1 MDKIIFA
8 TILILFPLGQLTKI
22 NGVNLIDVAVG
33 LLAVITILKKPNYPE
48 WFKYFSYFILFCL
61 FGLVANYTLF
71 SVPSALYLIRL
82 FAYSFIAIY
91 ISNFRSDLQ
100 LNALRSTLITLAV
113 VTASLGWVQYLLLPD
128 TRFLFNFGWDDH
140 LYRMVGTFFD
150 PTYLAL
156 ILLLGIIV
164 SLQQK
169 SYKALKSYKAF
180 WFLLI
185 SLAFTYSRATYL
197 ALGLFLLFKKKFLA
211 IAVFAIVVLL
221 LPKMLSEGTDF
232 GRVVSGNNKIENYK
246 ETIQIFLQSP
256 AVGVGFNN
264 ICMARENR
272 NLDSHSCN
280 GADSSLLFLL
290 ATTGVI
296 GFMMMANIVY
306 RIWYIGKSQHTTYN
320 ILYTSFLVVLV
331 HSTFAN
337 SLFYPH
343 IMLWLFIL
351 VGLQTKVGGQRS

>member
-22 NGVNLIDVAVG
+22 NGVNLIDIAVG
-33 LLAVITILKKPNYPE
+33 LLAVITILKRPKYPE
-48 WFKYFSYFILFCL
+48 WFRYFIYFILFCL
-61 FGLVANYTLF
+61 FGLVINFSLFTFSSLLYLVRLF
-71 SVPSALYLIRL
+71 SYALVAVYVSKFVKDKTAVGCWLLTISVTSA
-82 FAYSFIAIY
+82 A
-91 ISNFRSDLQ
+91 
-100 LNALRSTLITLAV
+100 
-113 VTASLGWVQYLLLPD
+113 LGWAQYLLIPD

-156 ILLLGIIV
+156 ILLLGVVI
-164 SLQQK
+164 SLQQ
-169 SYKALKSYKAF
+169 KSYKAF

-185 SLAFTYSRATYL
+185 SIAFTYSRATYL
-197 ALGLFLLFKKKFLA
+197 ALGLFLLFKRKFLA
-211 IAVFAIVVLL
+211 IVVFAIVVLL

-272 NLDSHSCN
+272 DLESHSCN
-280 GADSSLLFLL
+280 GADSSVLFLL
-290 ATTGVI
+290 ATTGVV
-296 GFMMMANIVY
+296 GF
-306 RIWYIGKSQHTTYN
+306 
-320 ILYTSFLVVLV
+320 ILFINFVSYVPKLSILNYSFLIVMV

-351 VGLQTKVGGQRS
+351 VGLQTKVSGQRS

>member
-22 NGVNLIDVAVG
+22 NGINLIDISVG
-33 LLAVITILKKPNYPE
+33 LLALFTILKTPKYPE
-48 WFKYFSYFILFCL
+48 WFRYFSYFVLFCV
-61 FGLVANYTLF
+61 FGLLANYPLF
-71 SVPSALYLIRL
+71 TITSALYLFRL
-82 FAYSFIAIY
+82 FAYSLVAVYVFNFVKNKTAVGRWLLS
-91 ISNFRSDLQ
+91 IS
-100 LNALRSTLITLAV
+100 LASAV
-113 VTASLGWVQYLLLPD
+113 FGWLQYLFIPD

-156 ILLLGIIV
+156 ILLLGIVI

-169 SYKALKSYKAF
+169 SYKAF
-180 WFLLI
+180 WILLI

-197 ALGLFLLFKKKFLA
+197 ALGLLLLFKRKFLA
-211 IAVFAIVVLL
+211 IAIFAIVVLL

-246 ETIQIFLQSP
+246 ETIQIFLHSP

-264 ICMARENR
+264 ICMAKENR
-272 NLDSHSCN
+272 NLQSHSCN
-280 GADSSLLFLL
+280 GADSSILFLL
-290 ATTGVI
+290 ATTGII
-296 GFMMMANIVY
+296 GFILFINFVL
-306 RIWYIGKSQHTTYN
+306 RIAHGQ
-320 ILYTSFLVVLV
+320 LLVISAVVVAL

-351 VGLQTKVGGQRS
+351 VGLQTKIGDQRS

>member
-33 LLAVITILKKPNYPE
+33 LLAVITILKKPKYPE

-61 FGLVANYTLF
+61 FGLIINYSLF
-71 SVPSALYLIRL
+71 TFSSFLYLARL
-82 FAYSFIAIY
+82 FLYAIVAIY
-91 ISNFRSDLQ
+91 VFNFVKDKTAVGRWLLAISIAS
-100 LNALRSTLITLAV
+100 
-113 VTASLGWVQYLLLPD
+113 ASLGWVQYLLLPD

-156 ILLLGIIV
+156 ILLLGIVI
-164 SLQQK
+164 SLQQ
-169 SYKALKSYKAF
+169 KSYKAF

-197 ALGLFLLFKKKFLA
+197 ALGLLLLFKRKFLA

-232 GRVVSGNNKIENYK
+232 GRVVSGNNKIENYN

-264 ICMARENR
+264 ICVARENR
-272 NLDSHSCN
+272 NLESHSCN
-280 GADSSLLFLL
+280 GADSSVLFLL

-296 GFMMMANIVY
+296 GF
-306 RIWYIGKSQHTTYN
+306 
-320 ILYTSFLVVLV
+320 ILFINFVLHVPKLLILNYSFLIVLV

-351 VGLQTKVGGQRS
+351 VGLQTKVSSQRS

>member
-22 NGVNLIDVAVG
+22 NGVNLIDIAIG
-33 LLAVITILKKPNYPE
+33 LLAVVTILKKPQYPE
-48 WFKYFSYFILFCL
+48 WFRYFSYFILFCV
-61 FGLVANYTLF
+61 FGLLVNYPLF
-71 SVPSALYLIRL
+71 TVHSSLYLLRL
-82 FAYSFIAIY
+82 FAYSFVAVYVSSFVKDKTAVGRWLLAISIA
-91 ISNFRSDLQ
+91 S
-100 LNALRSTLITLAV
+100 AA
-113 VTASLGWVQYLLLPD
+113 LGWLQYLLLPD

-156 ILLLGIIV
+156 ILLLGIVV
-164 SLQQK
+164 SLQQ
-169 SYKALKSYKAF
+169 KSYKAF

-185 SLAFTYSRATYL
+185 SLAFTYSRAAYL
-197 ALGLFLLFKKKFLA
+197 ALGLFLLFKRKFLA

-246 ETIQIFLQSP
+246 ETLQIFIKSP
-256 AVGVGFNN
+256 VIGVGFNN

-280 GADSSLLFLL
+280 GADSSILFLL

-296 GFMMMANIVY
+296 GFILFINFVLRIAN
-306 RIWYIGKSQHTTYN
+306 GQ
-320 ILYTSFLVVLV
+320 LLMTSAVVVLL

-351 VGLQTKVGGQRS
+351 VGIQSKRV

>member
-22 NGVNLIDVAVG
+22 NGVNLIDIAVG
-33 LLAVITILKKPNYPE
+33 LLAVVTILKKPKYPE
-48 WFKYFSYFILFCL
+48 WFKYFLYFILFCV
-61 FGLVANYTLF
+61 FGLAVNHSLF
-71 SVPSALYLIRL
+71 TVHSLLYLLRL
-82 FAYSFIAIY
+82 FAYSFVAIY
-91 ISNFRSDLQ
+91 ISNFCSDRQ
-100 LNALRSTLITLAV
+100 LNALRFTLITITV
-113 VTASLGWVQYLLLPD
+113 ASAALGWVQYLLFPD

-169 SYKALKSYKAF
+169 SYNAF

-197 ALGLFLLFKKKFLA
+197 ALGLFLLFKKKFLV

-246 ETIQIFLQSP
+246 ETVQIFLQSP
-256 AVGVGFNN
+256 VVGVGFNN

-280 GADSSLLFLL
+280 GADSSILFLL
-290 ATTGVI
+290 ATTGIV
-296 GFMMMANIVY
+296 GFMMIANIVY

-320 ILYTSFLVVLV
+320 IPYTSFFVVLV

-351 VGLQTKVGGQRS
+351 VGLQTKVAGQRS

>member
-1 MDKIIFA
+1 MVKIIFA

-33 LLAVITILKKPNYPE
+33 LLAVVTIFKKPLYPE

-61 FGLVANYTLF
+61 FGLLVNYPLFTFNSFFYLVRLF
-71 SVPSALYLIRL
+71 SYALV
-82 FAYSFIAIY
+82 AIY
-91 ISNFRSDLQ
+91 VFNFVNDKTAVGRWLLAIS
-100 LNALRSTLITLAV
+100 I
-113 VTASLGWVQYLLLPD
+113 ASAALGWLQYLFIPD
-128 TRFLFNFGWDDH
+128 TRFLFNIGWDDH

-156 ILLLGIIV
+156 ILLLGIVV
-164 SLQQK
+164 SLQQ
-169 SYKALKSYKAF
+169 KSYKAF

-211 IAVFAIVVLL
+211 IAVFTIVVLL

-246 ETIQIFLQSP
+246 ETIQIFLHSP

-264 ICMARENR
+264 ICMAKENR
-272 NLDSHSCN
+272 NLQSHSCN
-280 GADSSLLFLL
+280 GADSSILFLL
-290 ATTGVI
+290 ATTGII
-296 GFMMMANIVY
+296 GFILFINFIL
-306 RIWYIGKSQHTTYN
+306 RIAHGQ
-320 ILYTSFLVVLV
+320 LLVISAVVVAL

-351 VGLQTKVGGQRS
+351 VGLQTKVGDQRS